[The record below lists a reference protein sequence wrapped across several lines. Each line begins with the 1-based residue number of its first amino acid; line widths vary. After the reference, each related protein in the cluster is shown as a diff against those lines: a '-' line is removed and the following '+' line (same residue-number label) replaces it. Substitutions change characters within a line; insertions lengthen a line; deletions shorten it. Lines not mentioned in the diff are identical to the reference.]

1 MSGIGLVILAA
12 GASTRMGRPKQLL
25 EYQNKTLIYHTV
37 NIAVDS
43 LCEPIVVVLG
53 AYAELIKLEI
63 KSFPITPVLNPDW
76 KDGMSTS
83 IRVGLETILNLS
95 SKLDAVVLMLCDQP
109 FVSTALINQLIAT
122 YHKTKQPIIA
132 SQYGEIVG
140 VPALFE
146 RQFFPHL
153 LELKGDRGARHII
166 QQSLS
171 TVVGVTFPAG
181 AFDIDTPTDYARLL
195 KYNE

>member
-1 MSGIGLVILAA
+1 MSGVGLVILAA

-25 EYQNKTLIYHTV
+25 EYQNKTLIHHTV
-37 NIAVDS
+37 NIAVAS

-53 AYAELIKLEI
+53 AYAEFIKPEI
-63 KSFPITPVLNPDW
+63 KSFPITPVLNLDW
-76 KDGMSTS
+76 REGMSTS

-95 SKLDAVVLMLCDQP
+95 SKLDAIVLMLCDQP

-153 LELKGDRGARHII
+153 LELKGDRGARQII

-171 TVVGVTFPAG
+171 TVVPVTFPAG